1 MRLMQSGTIFL
12 SIVLCLALT
21 ACGFHL
27 RETTEL
33 PVTLQQVKLEGITID
48 SAFGRVLKD
57 SFTDARSELAT
68 NNKSNTQL
76 QISGLDESR
85 RTASF
90 DADLDV
96 RQYLLYILF
105 DYKVVVDGKT
115 VAEQR
120 VKLDKTMNYDAD
132 YVLGKQEEEQQI
144 RKALREDAARL
155 ILLRLKSL
163 AV

>member
-1 MRLMQSGTIFL
+1 MKLAHIGTISL
-12 SIVLCLALT
+12 SVVLLLALT

-27 RETTEL
+27 RETTAL
-33 PVTLQQVKLEGITID
+33 PDTLQQVKLEGISTG
-48 SAFGRVLKD
+48 SGFGRVLKD
-57 SFTDARSELAT
+57 SFTDARSNLST
-68 NNKSNTQL
+68 RSKSNTRL
-76 QISGLDESR
+76 VISRLSEDR

-96 RQYLLYILF
+96 RQYMLFILF
-105 DYKVVVDGKT
+105 DYKIIIDGKT
-115 VAEQR
+115 VASDQ

-132 YVLGKQEEEQQI
+132 YVLGKREEASQI

-155 ILLRLKSL
+155 ILLKLKSL

>member
-1 MRLMQSGTIFL
+1 MRLIQSGTIFL

-33 PVTLQQVKLEGITID
+33 PDSLQQVKLEGISID
-48 SAFGRVLKD
+48 SGFGRVLKD
-57 SFTDARSELAT
+57 SFTDARSDLAS

-76 QISGLDESR
+76 QITGLDENR

-105 DYKVVVDGKT
+105 DYTIVVDGKT
-115 VAEQR
+115 LATQR
-120 VKLDKTMNYDAD
+120 IKLDKTMNYDAD
-132 YVLGKQEEEQQI
+132 YILGKQEEEQQI

-163 AV
+163 SV

>member
-1 MRLMQSGTIFL
+1 MRVAQSGTIFL

-33 PVTLQQVKLEGITID
+33 PDTFQEVSLKGISVD
-48 SAFGRVLKD
+48 KGFGRVLKD
-57 SFTDARSELAT
+57 SFTDARSNLSIGGQS
-68 NNKSNTQL
+68 KTQL
-76 QISGLDESR
+76 VISDLEEDK
-85 RTASF
+85 RTASY

-96 RQYLLYILF
+96 RQYLLYLLF
-105 DYKVVVDGKT
+105 DYKIVVDGKT
-115 VAEQR
+115 VATQR

-132 YVLGKQEEEQQI
+132 YILGKQEEELQI

-163 AV
+163 SL